1 MADDEHGLPEPD
13 ERRRTMPAGHVLL
26 AVVLALVV
34 AGVLNARGMHKTA
47 LSQGPGVMR
56 DITGSLTGALAAV
69 TGFTQVDQP
78 RRLLKGAL
86 GRSQDDEIVG
96 KVKIAA
102 QKPAPVVAVKPTYTA
117 AKPMRLY
124 VTGDSLITDPGSV
137 LLEQLSSDPAVKPV
151 AGTDAHPATGLVQPE
166 IFNWF
171 EYLPQ
176 QVRAYRPNMTVAT
189 FGANDGLGFT
199 GVAGA
204 EEFGTPAWSA
214 EYRRRVAGVL
224 DQLTAGGRQAV
235 FVGLPIPRDPALAER
250 WRLMNQI
257 QKEEAAGRTGRVA
270 WVDLFARLADSK
282 GRYTDYLRDA
292 GGGEQLAR
300 TSDGIHYEQAGS
312 ERVVAAI
319 LEAMR
324 ELANFGDGT
333 PGAPAVPA
341 APAVAPTTPAG

>member
-1 MADDEHGLPEPD
+1 MAHDEHGLPEPD
-13 ERRRTMPAGHVLL
+13 PRRLTMPAGHVLL

-34 AGVLNARGMHKTA
+34 AGLLNARGMHKTA

-56 DITGSLTGALAAV
+56 DVTGALTGALAAV
-69 TGFTQVDQP
+69 TGFTQVDEP
-78 RRLLKGAL
+78 RRLFKAAL
-86 GRSQDDEIVG
+86 GRSKDDEIVG
-96 KVKIAA
+96 KVKISAKKA
-102 QKPAPVVAVKPTYTA
+102 GPAVVARPTYTA

-124 VTGDSLITDPGSV
+124 VTGDSLITDPGSA

-171 EYLPQ
+171 EYLPG
-176 QVRAYRPNMTVAT
+176 QVKAYRPNMTVAT

-224 DQLTAGGRQAV
+224 DELTAGGGQAV
-235 FVGLPIPRDPALAER
+235 LVGLPIPRDPALAER

-257 QKEEAAGRTGRVA
+257 QKEEAAGRKGRVA

-282 GRYTDYLRDA
+282 GRYSDYLRDA
-292 GGGEQLAR
+292 TGREQLAR

-324 ELANFGDGT
+324 SLASFGDG
-333 PGAPAVPA
+333 APAQPP
-341 APAVAPTTPAG
+341 APATTPAPAG